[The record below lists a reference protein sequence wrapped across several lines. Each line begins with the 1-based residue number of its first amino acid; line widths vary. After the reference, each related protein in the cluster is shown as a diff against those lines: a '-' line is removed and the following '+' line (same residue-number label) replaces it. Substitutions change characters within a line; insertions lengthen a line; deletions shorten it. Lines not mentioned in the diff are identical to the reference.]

1 MVAVVSSLLF
11 KEECYAIIGA
21 CMKVHSKLGS
31 GFLEAVYQEALA
43 IEFEKEEI
51 LYTREKGLSIY
62 YDGVPLNKKYTADF
76 VCYGKIILETKA
88 ARSLTEI
95 DEAQTI
101 TYLKAT
107 NLRLGLLVNFGQS
120 SLQYKR
126 MIL

>member
-1 MVAVVSSLLF
+1 MGSLLF

-43 IEFEKEEI
+43 IEFDKQNI
-51 LYTREKGLSIY
+51 PYSREQGLVIH
-62 YDGVPLNKKYTADF
+62 YDGMPLNKKYTADF
-76 VCYGKIILETKA
+76 ICYGKIILETKA

-101 TYLKAT
+101 NYLKAT
-107 NLRLGLLVNFGQS
+107 NFRLGLLVNFGQPN
-120 SLQYKR
+120 LKYKR
-126 MIL
+126 LVL